1 MASPMPRYR
10 WTTRTRPSRLER
22 GDVQGT
28 DRRHPTRQV
37 HERLRLLC
45 AFISQYGPEYGNLMA
60 AAVMVALPPVV
71 LFVLLQRHLIGGL
84 TAGAVKH

>member
-1 MASPMPRYR
+1 
-10 WTTRTRPSRLER
+10 
-22 GDVQGT
+22 
-28 DRRHPTRQV
+28 
-37 HERLRLLC
+37 
-45 AFISQYGPEYGNLMA
+45 MA